1 MLLAVALM
9 ATACGSGSSQSI
21 ATSSPASTPSAVES
35 VAPDLNVTAT
45 AEDYTDKPPPAGAVV
60 MTMANFMFTP
70 SLPAAATGSKI
81 VIYIDNK
88 DPEKNDC
95 ADGSNICHIHALL
108 VLGPRGA
115 ALGKTADVLPGHQA
129 VLTLDGMRP
138 GIFKFYCPV
147 GFHKDAG
154 MVGRLTV
161 S

>member
-1 MLLAVALM
+1 ML
-9 ATACGSGSSQSI
+9 GRS
-21 ATSSPASTPSAVES
+21 
-35 VAPDLNVTAT
+35 
-45 AEDYTDKPPPAGAVV
+45 
-60 MTMANFMFTP
+60 
-70 SLPAAATGSKI
+70 SKI
-81 VIYIDNK
+81 VIYIDNR

-95 ADGSNICHIHALL
+95 VDGSDICHIHALL

-115 ALGKTADVLPGHQA
+115 ALGKTADVRPGHQA

-161 S
+161 T

>member
-1 MLLAVALM
+1 MTLALALM
-9 ATACGSGSSQSI
+9 ATACGSSSSQPI
-21 ATSSPASTPSAVES
+21 ATRSPASTPSAVES
-35 VAPDLNVTAT
+35 VAPALNVTST
-45 AEDYTDKPPPAGAVV
+45 VEDYTGKPPPAGAVV

-70 SLPAAATGSKI
+70 SVPAATGSKI

-95 ADGSNICHIHALL
+95 ADGSDICHVHALL
-108 VLGPRGA
+108 VLGPKGD
-115 ALGKTADVLPGHQA
+115 ALGKTADVTPGHQA

-138 GIFKFYCPV
+138 GIFRFYCPV

-154 MVGRLTV
+154 MVGRLTI